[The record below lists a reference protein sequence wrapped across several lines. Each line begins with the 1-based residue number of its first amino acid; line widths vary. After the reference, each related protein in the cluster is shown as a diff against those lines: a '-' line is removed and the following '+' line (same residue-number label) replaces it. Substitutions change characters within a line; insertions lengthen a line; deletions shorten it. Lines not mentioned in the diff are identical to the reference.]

1 MSTDASQQQLTVAPS
16 VTIVSDLEHFEP
28 VEGPNVDHVVT
39 EDDTPVDNLFSE
51 KQQRLLTEPLYS
63 SWKPDVSFL
72 TMANVGLF
80 CSASVPPLVPDVLL
94 SMDVVAP
101 SDLFPKSNRSYFVWE
116 YGKPPDVV
124 IEIVSNKE
132 GGEATHKLQGYARGG
147 VDYYIIYDPFN
158 YLSEEAV
165 RFYELRGGVFH
176 LIEGVSYLMPSI
188 GLGLRVWEGSFEGH
202 VDIWLRWTDMAGNL
216 IRSGAELADSERT
229 RADSER
235 TRADSEQIRAD
246 AEQMRADSEQARADS
261 QRVRADA
268 LEEQLRRLGIK
279 PEN

>member
-1 MSTDASQQQLTVAPS
+1 MSADASQQQTPVVPN
-16 VTIVSDLEHFEP
+16 VIIGPKVEYFEP
-28 VEGPNVDHVVT
+28 VEGPNVDHIVT
-39 EDDTPVDNLFSE
+39 EDDVPVDNLFSE

-80 CSASVPPLVPDVLL
+80 YSASFPPLVPDVLL

-132 GGEATHKLQGYARGG
+132 GGEATKKFQGYARGG
-147 VDYYIIYDPFN
+147 VDYYMIYDPFQ
-158 YLSEEAV
+158 YLSKEVV
-165 RFYELRGGVFH
+165 RFYECRGGVFQ
-176 LIEGVSYLMPSI
+176 LIDDESHFMPSI
-188 GLGLRVWEGSFEGH
+188 GLGLKVWEGSFEGH
-202 VDIWLRWTDMAGNL
+202 VDRWLRWTDLAGNL
-216 IRSGAELADSERT
+216 ILTGAELADSERT
-229 RADSER
+229 RADSESSRADSESSRADSER
-235 TRADSEQIRAD
+235 TRAD
-246 AEQMRADSEQARADS
+246 AERS
-261 QRVRADA
+261 RADA

-279 PEN
+279 PEQ

>member
-1 MSTDASQQQLTVAPS
+1 MSADGSQQQTPVVPN
-16 VTIVSDLEHFEP
+16 VIIGPNVEYFEP
-28 VEGPNVDHVVT
+28 VEGPNVDHIVT
-39 EDDTPVDNLFSE
+39 EDDVPVDNLFSE

-80 CSASVPPLVPDVLL
+80 YSASFPPLVPDVLL

-132 GGEATHKLQGYARGG
+132 GGEATKKFQGYARGG
-147 VDYYIIYDPFN
+147 VDYYIIYDPFK
-158 YLSEEAV
+158 YLSKDAV
-165 RFYELRGGVFH
+165 RFYECRGGVFQ
-176 LIEGVSYLMPSI
+176 LIDDESHLMPSI
-188 GLGLRVWEGSFEGH
+188 GLGFKVWEGTFEGH
-202 VDIWLRWTDMAGNL
+202 ADRWLRWTDLAGNL
-216 IRSGAELADSERT
+216 ILTGAELAAVERTQAEAERT

-235 TRADSEQIRAD
+235 T
-246 AEQMRADSEQARADS
+246 
-261 QRVRADA
+261 RADA

-279 PEN
+279 PEY